1 MDSSGIAKAPSDSM
15 RVPNVEHRRRDS
27 CFMRPNGR
35 SAVGSKQL
43 CRTLLIRDPT
53 CPPSCVSRNGETVRV
68 VTTTRLTFSRMA
80 WEFLFMR
87 MSFHG

>member
-1 MDSSGIAKAPSDSM
+1 MDSSGIAKALSDST
-15 RVPNVEHRRRDS
+15 RVPNEAQSLRAS

-43 CRTLLIRDPT
+43 CKTLEMREPT

-68 VTTTRLTFSRMA
+68 VTTTRLTLSRMA
-80 WEFLFMR
+80 
-87 MSFHG
+87 